1 MNILFFLTPKEDVGF
16 VYTSDTIGE
25 AIEKMLR
32 YRFTT
37 VPVLN
42 EVTGKYE
49 GTLANDDLLRELYMH
64 PTSSLNEIGDKP
76 LKSILRR
83 RDYGAVRVDA
93 DMEDL
98 MTTATFQNFVPVID
112 DKGSFIGIITR
123 REVMRYLREHL
134 VKEN

>member
-1 MNILFFLTPKEDVGF
+1 
-16 VYTSDTIGE
+16 
-25 AIEKMLR
+25 
-32 YRFTT
+32 
-37 VPVLN
+37 
-42 EVTGKYE
+42 
-49 GTLANDDLLRELYMH
+49 MH

-98 MTTATFQNFVPVID
+98 LTTATFQNFVPVID